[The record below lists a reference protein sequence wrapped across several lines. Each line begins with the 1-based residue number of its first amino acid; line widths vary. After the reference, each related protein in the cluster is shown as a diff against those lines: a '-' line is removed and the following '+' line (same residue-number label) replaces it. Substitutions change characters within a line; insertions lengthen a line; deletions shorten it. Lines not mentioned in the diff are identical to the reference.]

1 MLNSTVLSFM
11 VVTHFLPST
20 SALSLPLWAQIL
32 HKDQTPIFI
41 IVFCVKAMESVSPSP
56 SEHSSR
62 WLYLELPPGAIGER
76 LNITVEGGCIDQQVK
91 KPQDAF
97 LNIIRRPL
105 KELKYIVS
113 VWIFKKSY
121 SLYEALHL
129 VLSSLWVTNG
139 KF

>member
-1 MLNSTVLSFM
+1 M

-41 IVFCVKAMESVSPSP
+41 IVFCVKAMESVSASP

-113 VWIFKKSY
+113 V
-121 SLYEALHL
+121 
-129 VLSSLWVTNG
+129 
-139 KF
+139 